1 MHSKIHSRMYDGMC
15 HRNECVVESILA
27 TLQNV
32 KVNMSLYMV
41 TILAGMLFTHSYSHT
56 CLHMLYYYCV
66 LACVPKCWPNW
77 QGHTHMCLVC
87 TFLHYYK
94 LCNYA
99 CQVTALKACILPT
112 LWYCSSSVLFIPP
125 PPPPPPPPPEP
136 RHSLPFSLSFQR
148 DTFSHSLGHRGTN
161 WVPLTSI
168 LEAFLSA
175 ALMKISSRCA
185 ISEFF
190 VYRLQCYQKHTFRE
204 RKVEPHSICGA
215 DPTFC
220 SPFFFFL
227 SSCSLMPWDVGWYA
241 YI

>member
-1 MHSKIHSRMYDGMC
+1 MHSKIHSRIHSRMYDGMC

-112 LWYCSSSVLFIPP
+112 LWYCSSSVLFIPLP
-125 PPPPPPPPPEP
+125 PPPN
-136 RHSLPFSLSFQR
+136 LATLFLSLSLFKGI
-148 DTFSHSLGHRGTN
+148 HSVT
-161 WVPLTSI
+161 
-168 LEAFLSA
+168 A
-175 ALMKISSRCA
+175 
-185 ISEFF
+185 
-190 VYRLQCYQKHTFRE
+190 
-204 RKVEPHSICGA
+204 
-215 DPTFC
+215 
-220 SPFFFFL
+220 
-227 SSCSLMPWDVGWYA
+227 
-241 YI
+241 